1 MSLDEIR
8 EDLLSKG
15 IRSLT
20 NYTDDQKPVRVRR
33 VECAAGCGA
42 HAEVRFQA
50 TDSVDYVIGQF
61 FKKGWSIA
69 RRANRAF
76 CPACSKENR
85 RFPLG
90 AEMKYAMRAMRD
102 DGHTIRE
109 IAERLGIS
117 SRSVFIHSGK
127 ETGRETPQPESVDA
141 IKDHEVYLRDEPQD
155 QDAIGDPLACF
166 VQPQE
171 PPPEEPL
178 AHTVADSPAAPL
190 TIPQICGVITALNL
204 HFHQGRYAG
213 GWSDERIASML
224 ELFPEQVAQVRLE
237 SPDHGMIRTA
247 PDVAALKADISAM
260 EALFAE
266 QIAELRAR
274 LAPLE
279 AAE

>member
-20 NYTDDQKPVRVRR
+20 NYTEDRKPLRVRR
-33 VECAAGCGA
+33 VECSAGCGA

-90 AEMKYAMRAMRD
+90 AEMKDAMRAMRD

-109 IAERLGIS
+109 IAARLGIS

-127 ETGRETPQPESVDA
+127 ETSKETPQPQ
-141 IKDHEVYLRDEPQD
+141 PQSM
-155 QDAIGDPLACF
+155 DAIGDPLACF

-178 AHTVADSPAAPL
+178 AHTVADSPSAPL
-190 TIPQICGVITALNL
+190 TVTQICSVISRLNL
-204 HFHQGRYAG
+204 VFRDGRYARD
-213 GWSDERIASML
+213 WSDERIAHDASL
-224 ELFPEQVAQVRLE
+224 LPEQVAQVRLE

-266 QIAELRAR
+266 QIAELRSR